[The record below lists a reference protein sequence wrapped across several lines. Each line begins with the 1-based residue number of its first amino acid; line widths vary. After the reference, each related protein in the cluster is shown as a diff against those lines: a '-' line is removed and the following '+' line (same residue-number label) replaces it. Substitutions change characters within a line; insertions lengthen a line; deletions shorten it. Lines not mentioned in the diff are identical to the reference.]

1 MTATMTTE
9 LVNTATLL
17 RGRVYVYKNVSFERG
32 IPVVV
37 DDALAAELEEM
48 FDEVRDAD
56 QEIIE
61 KPLFSVV
68 YEVARPAPVN
78 TTPTR
83 RRPPAHVRAAQAA
96 AGTVAEEV
104 IDTDPEPVP
113 RGRIRRRPRA

>member
-32 IPVVV
+32 VPVVV
-37 DDALAAELEEM
+37 TDELAAELEEL

-68 YEVARPAPVN
+68 YEVPRPAPVN

-83 RRPPAHVRAAQAA
+83 RRPPPHVQAAQAQ
-96 AGTVAEEV
+96 AGTEAEEV
-104 IDTDPEPVP
+104 IDTAPLP
-113 RGRIRRRPRA
+113 RGKIRRRPRV